1 MVKRGVKLFGVM
13 GLSAKSLAYEER
25 KKINYKAFD
34 QAGVLAAMTLKQ
46 VTGKE

>member
-1 MVKRGVKLFGVM
+1 MLGVM

-25 KKINYKAFD
+25 KEKKINYKAFD
-34 QAGVLAAMTLKQ
+34 QAGALTAMTLKQ